1 MASPAF
7 HSDDLARRSG
17 CALAG
22 AFAFG
27 DSPELADELLS
38 FVVRGSKRATAG
50 SMAELEASDEPFPEP
65 GLCWGL
71 LDGEGVGRFVMQ
83 TTEVRIG
90 RMDSVDPAFAWDE
103 GEYDRTYED
112 WLEGHRRY
120 FLRQGIVDPDGLE
133 VAFERFRIVWPI
145 EDAPVWLT
153 DGVRE
158 IQVADRP
165 WVTRMLRDRH
175 GARMSVAGELLDPCG
190 LPGLVAEQGGAPSGV
205 LTFRPRPGGLT
216 DVVTVDVVSDGD
228 DLRSELHAAIERLAE
243 QEGWT
248 RLRG

>member
-1 MASPAF
+1 VTTPAF
-7 HSDDLARRSG
+7 RIEDLARRSG
-17 CALAG
+17 YDLAG

-27 DSPELADELLS
+27 DSPELADELLA
-38 FVVRGSKRATAG
+38 FVARGSKRATAG
-50 SMAELEASDEPFPEP
+50 SVAELEASDEPFPEP

-71 LDGEGVGRFVMQ
+71 LDGQGIGRFVMQ

-90 RMDSVDPAFAWDE
+90 RLDSVDAAFAWDE
-103 GEYDRTYED
+103 GEYDRTHED

-120 FLRQGIVDPDGLE
+120 FSRQGIAEPDGLE

-145 EDAPVWLT
+145 EDAPVWLS

-165 WVTRMLRDRH
+165 WVGRLLRDRH
-175 GARMSVAGELLDPCG
+175 GAAPTVAGEFVDPCS
-190 LPGLVAEQGGAPSGV
+190 LPGLVAEQDGVPAGV
-205 LTFRPRPGGLT
+205 LTFRPRPGGVT
-216 DVVTVDVVSDGD
+216 DVVTVDVVEGGD
-228 DLRSELHAAIERLAE
+228 DRRAALLTAIERLAV

-248 RLRG
+248 RLRD